1 MVRKIARIAHRLI
14 LVLLLSAAALC
25 ALAWLASYR
34 SSPLE
39 LSLWPRRSALPPRHA
54 FRLAVVRGELTVRIS
69 RLVSE
74 FPPDLRPRF
83 KGWRIRD
90 LTESAPGLRSVTLS
104 RGRPNHRSFG
114 LFDLGYQWEWV
125 ILESRI
131 APADFA
137 GLREFVFQHR
147 MAAEP
152 GIVCVDV
159 LASQVRFTFPLWVA
173 LCVTAG
179 YPAALLAMLCLRRVF
194 RNRSRPPATP

>member
-14 LVLLLSAAALC
+14 LVLLLCAAALC
-25 ALAWLASYR
+25 TLAWLASYR

-39 LSLWPRRSALPPRHA
+39 FSLWGRRFAPPPRHA
-54 FRLAVVRGELTVRIS
+54 LHLAVVRGELTARIS

-74 FPPDLRPRF
+74 FPQDLRPRF

-90 LTESAPGLRSVTLS
+90 LTENAPGFRSVTLS

-131 APADFA
+131 ATADFA
-137 GLREFVFQHR
+137 GLREFVFQHK
-147 MAAEP
+147 MAEEP

-159 LASQVRFTFPLWVA
+159 LASQVRFTFPLWVLLFA
-173 LCVTAG
+173 MAG